1 MVIDMTDI
9 IEILT
14 EATIDLETR
23 EPLFEGVFGHATV
36 EDLKEAIDE
45 IKRLRNA
52 LHIIA
57 NDYVELSH
65 DKVRWQR
72 DDHIFLARKA
82 LAESYKDDIID
93 GKPKPLYDDF

>member
-1 MVIDMTDI
+1 MTDI

-14 EATIDLETR
+14 GATIDIETR

-36 EDLKEAIDE
+36 EDLKEAIVE

-65 DKVRWQR
+65 DKVHWQR
-72 DDHIFLARKA
+72 DDHIRTARKA
-82 LAESYKDDIID
+82 LAESYKDDISD
-93 GKPKPLYDDF
+93 EEPKPLNDDF